1 MIEATAERR
10 DRIGPLAV
18 LPLFWALGGRQALVA
33 GGCDAAAWKAEL
45 LAAAGARVLVAS
57 EAPGDALSALA
68 ARWPDGAITLRD
80 RGWDPACFE
89 GMTIAVG
96 AFAADAEAEG
106 FRAAARAAG
115 VPVNLVDRPALCDFS
130 FGGIVNRSPLVVGI
144 ATDGAAPVFGQQVRS
159 RIEALLPPGIAAWAA
174 VAKSW
179 RPRIMARDLPAAARR
194 RLWSRFA
201 AMALDGTGTPPDA
214 RDLDRLLAPDIATA
228 PAGGRVILVGA
239 GPGEPDLVTLKAAR
253 ALLAADVIVHQG
265 PCLSACLD
273 LARREARRF
282 DVGGANA
289 GAIAALLARFARSG
303 RETVLLI
310 PGDARANPLAVAVSA
325 RLEVASVAVS
335 VVAGVAEATHA
346 QTPGAVPTPAAGAPR
361 FGMPAG
367 VAAAPFS

>member
-1 MIEATAERR
+1 MIDAAADNR

-18 LPLFWALGGRQALVA
+18 LPLFWALRGRQVLVA

-45 LAAAGARVLVAS
+45 LAAAGARVLVAA
-57 EAPGDALSALA
+57 EAPGDVLCGLA
-68 ARWPDGAITLRD
+68 ARWPDGAITLRGC
-80 RGWDPACFE
+80 GWDPACFD
-89 GMTIAVG
+89 GMAIAVG
-96 AFAADAEAEG
+96 VFAADAEAEA

-115 VPVNLVDRPALCDFS
+115 VPVNLVDKPAFCDFS

-159 RIEALLPPGIAAWAA
+159 RIEALLPPGIAAGAA
-174 VAKSW
+174 AAKSW
-179 RPRIMARDLPAAARR
+179 RPRITARGLPAAARR

-201 AMALDGTGTPPDA
+201 AMALDGAGTPPDA
-214 RDLDRLLAPDIATA
+214 GALDRLLAPDIATA
-228 PAGGRVILVGA
+228 PTGGRVILVGA

-282 DVGGANA
+282 DVGGADA

-303 RETVLLI
+303 SETVLLI
-310 PGDARANPLAVAVSA
+310 QGDARANPLAVAILA
-325 RLEVASVAVS
+325 RLEAASVPVT
-335 VVAGVAEATHA
+335 VIAGVAEAGHL
-346 QTPGAVPTPAAGAPR
+346 QLPGAMPKAGPGAPR
-361 FGMPAG
+361 FCLPAG
-367 VAAAPFS
+367 VAAAPFP